1 MQLVHRWCMS
11 QLVYSGKSV
20 LIQDFI
26 LKSEPVF
33 LRTDANEV
41 NCYVCKK
48 GIQDGTSLTAK
59 TLDSKNVMLCEK
71 HFE

>member
-1 MQLVHRWCMS
+1 MS
-11 QLVYSGKSV
+11 QLVYPGKSS
-20 LIQDFI
+20 LIQDFV
-26 LKSEPVF
+26 LKTEPVF
-33 LRTDANEV
+33 LRSNANEM

-48 GIQDGTSLTAK
+48 GIEDGTSLTAK

>member
-1 MQLVHRWCMS
+1 MS
-11 QLVYSGKSV
+11 QLVYSGKSS

-26 LKSEPVF
+26 LKTEPVF
-33 LRTDANEV
+33 LITDADEMS
-41 NCYVCKK
+41 CYVCKK
-48 GIQDGTSLTAK
+48 GLQDGTSLTAK

>member
-1 MQLVHRWCMS
+1 MS
-11 QLVYSGKSV
+11 QLVYSGKSS

-26 LKSEPVF
+26 LKTEPVF
-33 LRTDANEV
+33 LVTNADEMR
-41 NCYVCKK
+41 CFVCKK

>member
-1 MQLVHRWCMS
+1 MPVYGMS
-11 QLVYSGKSV
+11 QLVYPGKSSLIPDYV
-20 LIQDFI
+20 L
-26 LKSEPVF
+26 KTESVF
-33 LRTDANEV
+33 LRTDAHEM

-59 TLDSKNVMLCEK
+59 TLNSKNVMLCEK

>member
-1 MQLVHRWCMS
+1 MISMS
-11 QLVYSGKSV
+11 QLVYSGKSS
-20 LIQDFI
+20 LIQDFV
-26 LKSEPVF
+26 LKAKPVF
-33 LRTDANEV
+33 LITGAHET

-48 GIQDGTSLTAK
+48 GIEDGTSLTAK

>member
-1 MQLVHRWCMS
+1 MISMS
-11 QLVYSGKSV
+11 QLIYSGKSA
-20 LIQDFI
+20 LIQNFV
-26 LKSEPVF
+26 LKAEPVF
-33 LRTDANEV
+33 LRTNAHEM

-48 GIQDGTSLTAK
+48 GLEDGTSLTAK

>member
-1 MQLVHRWCMS
+1 MS
-11 QLVYSGKSV
+11 QLAYSAKSA

-26 LKSEPVF
+26 FKTELVF
-33 LRTDANEV
+33 LRTDAHEMY
-41 NCYVCKK
+41 CYVCKK

>member
-1 MQLVHRWCMS
+1 MS
-11 QLVYSGKSV
+11 QLVYPGKSS
-20 LIQDFI
+20 LIQDFVF
-26 LKSEPVF
+26 KTEPVF
-33 LRTDANEV
+33 LRSNANEM

-48 GIQDGTSLTAK
+48 GIEDGTSLTAK

>member
-1 MQLVHRWCMS
+1 MS
-11 QLVYSGKSV
+11 QLVYSGKSS
-20 LIQDFI
+20 LIQDFV
-26 LKSEPVF
+26 LKTERVF
-33 LRTDANEV
+33 LRTDAYEL

-48 GIQDGTSLTAK
+48 GIEDGTSLTAK

>member
-1 MQLVHRWCMS
+1 MQLVHISCMS
-11 QLVYSGKSV
+11 QLVYSGESV

-26 LKSEPVF
+26 LNSEPVF
-33 LRTDANEV
+33 LRTDANEI

-48 GIQDGTSLTAK
+48 GIHDGTSLTAK
-59 TLDSKNVMLCEK
+59 TLDSKNVLLCEK